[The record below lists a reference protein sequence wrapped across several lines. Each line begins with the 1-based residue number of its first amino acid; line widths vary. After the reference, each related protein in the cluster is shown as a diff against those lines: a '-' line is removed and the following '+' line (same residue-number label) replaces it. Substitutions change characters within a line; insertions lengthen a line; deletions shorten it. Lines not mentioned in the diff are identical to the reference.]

1 MFTTIVTPPAGSPKF
16 KKGTR
21 PDAGLCEAGLKE

>member
-1 MFTTIVTPPAGSPKF
+1 VTPPAGSPKF

-21 PDAGLCEAGLKE
+21 PEAGLCEAGLKE